1 MHYLTYKCHSFFL
14 YPFSPSARVQRES
27 VSAILVSW
35 IAFTNLAPRCIRF
48 VLHLYLNF
56 SVSCRYHCSTRN
68 RSSTKTRGEK
78 IKGKKQANTHP
89 SSIQHPASLSMSNS
103 CQFTETITGYHQRI
117 LLCLNRLKEHR
128 REQGCDVLSGLGVLG
143 SSLRW
148 NVNDIDAVPLLCLLF
163 GQTVN
168 VTLRI
173 RRIDPP
179 TKWWASVSLDGWCF
193 HYVCVCFSVAVCVS
207 LSSVLCFCLCICI
220 DSSLPLSLHHLSF
233 IIGIIIGIGIGIG
246 IVMNA
251 CPKPCNGSLWQV
263 LSIRRS

>member
-35 IAFTNLAPRCIRF
+35 IAFTNLAPDAFDSFFICTWT
-48 VLHLYLNF
+48 
-56 SVSCRYHCSTRN
+56 S
-68 RSSTKTRGEK
+68 RSRVGIIVPPETEAALKPEERKSKEK
-78 IKGKKQANTHP
+78 ASKHTPI
-89 SSIQHPASLSMSNS
+89 SIQHPASLSMSNS